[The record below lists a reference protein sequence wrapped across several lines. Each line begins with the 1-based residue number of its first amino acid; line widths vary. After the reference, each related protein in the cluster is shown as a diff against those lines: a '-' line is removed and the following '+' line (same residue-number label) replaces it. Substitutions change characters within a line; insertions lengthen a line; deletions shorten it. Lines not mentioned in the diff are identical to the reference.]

1 MADPGVVPDLGEA
14 AFAMGEEVRVMFRVG
29 PVVGGAVHEMM
40 QAGAVERV
48 VGGADPGEGRDVGE
62 LADARVGQVAEPRGV
77 GIIAERGVQQDAARP
92 DLGIA
97 AEGGIGDARALV
109 DERLFAEF
117 FVMMVPRVRGEKQRD
132 VTLM

>member
-1 MADPGVVPDLGEA
+1 
-14 AFAMGEEVRVMFRVG
+14 
-29 PVVGGAVHEMM
+29 MM

-48 VGGADPGEGRDVGE
+48 VGGTDPGKRRDVGE

-77 GIIAERGVQQDAARP
+77 GIIVERGIEQDAPRP

-109 DERLFAEF
+109 DEGVSLSSL
-117 FVMMVPRVRGEKQRD
+117 VMMVPRVVGSVKQRS
-132 VTLM
+132 VTLV